1 VAEEAVAEGAGAEVV
16 RVDPVKGERLRIAI
30 RGRLD
35 ARTHAAAWRETFALA
50 GEARGGA
57 LALDAAGITYCD
69 GAGAVLLSELERRQ
83 SESGGKLVIEGLKR
97 EIADLLEIVKPVVE
111 EPKPATQARPEH
123 FLSRL
128 GRRSIAFAGDLR
140 RNVVFVGHVTVAT
153 ARALVNPRSL
163 RMSDVFRVAEAV
175 GIGAIPIVALVGG
188 LLGLILAFQ
197 SVISMERFGAEIYMA
212 DLLAISMVREL
223 GPLMAA
229 ILLAARSGSAFA
241 AEIGTMKVNEEVDA
255 LTTMGLEPVRFLI
268 VPRVIAALAMT
279 PVVALLTNF
288 FGLLGGLVVWRS
300 IGYPTITFINRAAAA
315 TTMTDFFGGLSK
327 AFIFG
332 IIVAAVGCLRGLQTG
347 KGAGAVGESTT
358 SSVVTCIVLIGVAD
372 GIFAVIFYVLGI

>member
-1 VAEEAVAEGAGAEVV
+1 MPTDAAAGPEIV
-16 RVDPVKGERLRIAI
+16 RVEPTAGERLRIAI

-35 ARTHAAAWRETFALA
+35 ARSRERAWREAFALA
-50 GEARGGA
+50 EEAQGET
-57 LALDAAGITYCD
+57 LALDAGGITYCD
-69 GAGAVLLSELERRQ
+69 AAGAVLLTELETRQ
-83 SESGGKLVIEGLKR
+83 RASGGGLVIDGLRKDFA
-97 EIADLLEIVKPVVE
+97 ELLELVKPTAPPEATPTPPREGMVV
-111 EPKPATQARPEH
+111 T
-123 FLSRL
+123 L
-128 GRRSIAFAGDLR
+128 GRRAIAFGGELK
-140 RNVVFVGHVTVAT
+140 RNTIFIGHVTVAVFT
-153 ARALVNPRSL
+153 ALTHPRSL
-163 RMSDVFRVAEAV
+163 RTSDVFRVAEAV
-175 GIGAIPIVALVGG
+175 GIGAVPIVALVGG

-212 DLLAISMVREL
+212 DLLSISMVREL

-268 VPRVIAALAMT
+268 VPRVVAALAMT
-279 PVVALLTNF
+279 PVVALLTTF
-288 FGLLGGLVVWRS
+288 FGLVGGLVVWHG
-300 IGYPTITFINRAAAA
+300 IGYPTITFVNRAAAA
-315 TTMTDFFGGLSK
+315 TTMVDFFGGLSK

-332 IIVAAVGCLRGLQTG
+332 IIVAAVGCLRGLETG

-372 GIFAVIFYVLGI
+372 GIFAVVFYVLGI